1 MPGSLRENVCV
12 TPRPDS
18 RSLEL
23 DRQLQEAQSALLA
36 HYAPTVRVR
45 RVRWSH
51 GETQVLELGEGP
63 PVLLVHG
70 GGDTALV
77 WAPILASLARTH
89 RVFAVDRPGHGLA
102 SPFDYHGIDLLEH
115 ARSFLGEVLDALAT
129 DTAAIVASSM
139 GALWAFEFARAAP
152 HRVSRF
158 VIAGAPPGVIR
169 SAPLPVRLVSLPG
182 LGWAV
187 GKRSMANAT
196 RADSRKFWGD
206 LLVAHPERLDHLLLD
221 ADAAHTR
228 RNYRDII
235 GLLGNALNARGVRPH
250 LILADQWRNLSVP
263 TMFISGENDPFMSSK
278 RKAAWTTLAAQ
289 NPSIR
294 IVWIPDAGHLAW
306 VDEPQQTVREI
317 EEFLAG

>member
-1 MPGSLRENVCV
+1 LARPGDNVCV
-12 TPRPDS
+12 TPHLDS

-23 DRQLQEAQSALLA
+23 GRQLQEAQNALLA
-36 HYAPTVRVR
+36 HYAPTARVR

-51 GETQVLELGEGP
+51 GETQALELGAGP

-102 SPFDYHGIDLLEH
+102 TPFDYHGVDMLEH
-115 ARSFLGEVLDALAT
+115 ACTFLGDVLDALGT

-139 GALWAFEFARAAP
+139 GALWSFGFARAVP
-152 HRVSRF
+152 HRVSRL
-158 VIAGAPPGVIR
+158 VMVGAPPGLIR
-169 SAPLPVRLVSLPG
+169 SAPLPIRLVSLPG
-182 LGWAV
+182 FGWAV

-196 RADSRKFWGD
+196 REDSRRFWGD
-206 LLVAHPERLDHLLLD
+206 LLVAHPERLDDLLLD
-221 ADAAHTR
+221 ADVAHTR

-250 LILADQWRNLSVP
+250 LILDDQWRSLSVP
-263 TMFISGENDPFMSSK
+263 TLFISGENDPFMTPE
-278 RKAAWTTLAAQ
+278 RTAAWTALGAH
-289 NPSIR
+289 NPNIR

-306 VDEPQQTVREI
+306 VDEPQRTVREI
-317 EEFLAG
+317 QEFLAG